1 MREVLS
7 RLIGSSFKSGAVL
20 KRLEVGEQRRRD
32 YWLETMKV
40 SKGNL
45 KKMYFL

>member
-40 SKGNL
+40 SKGN
-45 KKMYFL
+45 KKKYIW